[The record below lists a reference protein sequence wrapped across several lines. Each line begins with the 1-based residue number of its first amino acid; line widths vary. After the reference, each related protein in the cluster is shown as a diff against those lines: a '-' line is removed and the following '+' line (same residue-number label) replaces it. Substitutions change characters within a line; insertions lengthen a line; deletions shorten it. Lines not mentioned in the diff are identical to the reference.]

1 MNSVLQTLLLGA
13 AALALVA
20 CDDPFDVDAQ
30 FEVATDTL
38 AVTPLENTQENY
50 YNGIRLVTLDEDPGP
65 GPALVPIIPVGGGG
79 PLEFDVAVDI
89 DPSGDAIFYPLNLIT
104 PGAAARTVGIAPTD
118 LAFDEIL
125 SAPRVEYESDAPVV
139 RAEGE
144 VLLVEAFSDAC
155 RFSANARGASYYG
168 KLVVDSI
175 RPALEKVFVRV
186 TSDPNCGFRSFREG
200 IPGS

>member
-1 MNSVLQTLLLGA
+1 MKSVSLTLLLGA
-13 AALALVA
+13 AALALTA

-30 FEVATDTL
+30 YEVATDTI
-38 AVTPLENTQENY
+38 AVTALNNTQESY
-50 YNGIRLVTLDEDPGP
+50 YNGIRIVTLDEDPGP

-89 DPSGDAIFYPLNLIT
+89 GPAGEAVFYPLNLIA

-118 LAFDEIL
+118 LAFGDVL
-125 SAPRVEYESDAPVV
+125 SAPRVEYESDAPVT
-139 RAEGE
+139 REEGE
-144 VLLVEAFSDAC
+144 VLLIEAFSEAC
-155 RFSANARGASYYG
+155 QFSANGRGTNYYG